1 MERRIGA
8 TLLLAAV
15 LLPAFVGV
23 GSAALPPGP
32 RLAVVSVR
40 DPEWTQL
47 FTVDPQGG
55 ARESLYALS
64 AAKAP
69 TAVYP
74 FSPPSWSP
82 DGTRI
87 AFTTLDDEFPGFGN
101 TGTSIATISAAGGPI
116 KAIPGT
122 ANGFDPV
129 YSPDGR
135 TLAFAKQ
142 REKDSPSGGADH
154 RFEGVSIWLADL
166 RTGKSRPLTPW
177 RNGTFDFP
185 GSFSPDG
192 SRLAISR
199 KIGGKPSDAVEIGL
213 DGKTI
218 RVLARNAYEPIYSP
232 DGSSIAL
239 LRGPDKEVTRH
250 FPPSGRL
257 RLSARF
263 TDIFVMSASGGR
275 LRRLTHTPRGVEE
288 TPRWDPSGKVLS
300 YTEWRPFD
308 YGKEPSGVQESVG
321 FGFSKAVQVIN
332 ADGTCPTTILSGLDS
347 MYSAAVWQP
356 GARAASPIAC

>member
-15 LLPAFVGV
+15 LLLVFVGV
-23 GSAALPPGP
+23 GSAAVPPGP

-40 DPEWTQL
+40 EPEWTQL

-74 FSPPSWSP
+74 WSPPSWSP

-101 TGTSIATISAAGGPI
+101 TGTSIATISVAGGPI

-142 REKDSPSGGADH
+142 REEDTAGGGADH
-154 RFEGVSIWLADL
+154 HFEGVSIWLADL
-166 RTGKSRPLTPW
+166 QTGKTRPLV
-177 RNGTFDFP
+177 FP
-185 GSFSPDG
+185 G
-192 SRLAISR
+192 
-199 KIGGKPSDAVEIGL
+199 
-213 DGKTI
+213 
-218 RVLARNAYEPIYSP
+218 RVAPGDQPE
-232 DGSSIAL
+232 D
-239 LRGPDKEVTRH
+239 
-250 FPPSGRL
+250 
-257 RLSARF
+257 
-263 TDIFVMSASGGR
+263 
-275 LRRLTHTPRGVEE
+275 RR
-288 TPRWDPSGKVLS
+288 
-300 YTEWRPFD
+300 
-308 YGKEPSGVQESVG
+308 
-321 FGFSKAVQVIN
+321 
-332 ADGTCPTTILSGLDS
+332 
-347 MYSAAVWQP
+347 
-356 GARAASPIAC
+356 